1 MRKSM
6 SMSKKSGSKVGVVT
20 KTAGDLRNAAGQ
32 GNVAEVHAILD
43 NNPDLLDEPDSS
55 YRGRTAL
62 MQAADHDHLPIAELS
77 LNRGCAIDKQGKYG
91 GTALIIAAHYGHLP
105 IAELLLNRGCAID
118 IQDQWG
124 CTALMCAARYGQTD
138 VARVLLVRGA
148 DLTLMGTFF
157 CGSRDALRHAND
169 GGHTAIVELIEREG
183 CWRRRRN
190 WMLFSSMFKD
200 SLRTSTAPI
209 DSSSVVVHNALAMD
223 EITRFIAK
231 ML

>member
-1 MRKSM
+1 
-6 SMSKKSGSKVGVVT
+6 MSKKSGSKVGAVT
-20 KTAGDLRNAAGQ
+20 KTADDLSNAAKQ

-43 NNPDLLDEPDSS
+43 NNPALLDEKDKWE
-55 YRGRTAL
+55 GTAL
-62 MQAADHDHLPIAELS
+62 MRA
-77 LNRGCAIDKQGKYG
+77 
-91 GTALIIAAHYGHLP
+91 AAHGHLP

-118 IQDQWG
+118 IQSKYRR
-124 CTALMCAARYGQTD
+124 TALMYAAYNGQTD

-148 DLTLMGTFF
+148 DLTLIGTWS
-157 CGSRDALRHAND
+157 GSTGDALGHAKAR
-169 GGHTAIVELIEREG
+169 GHTAIVELIEREG

-209 DSSSVVVHNALAMD
+209 DSSSVVVYNALAMD
-223 EITRFIAK
+223 EITRFISK

>member
-1 MRKSM
+1 M

-20 KTAGDLRNAAGQ
+20 KTVDDLSNAAKQ

-43 NNPDLLDEPDSS
+43 NNPALLDEPETS
-55 YRGRTAL
+55 YYKRTAL
-62 MQAADHDHLPIAELS
+62 MHAAVHG
-77 LNRGCAIDKQGKYG
+77 R
-91 GTALIIAAHYGHLP
+91 LP

-148 DLTLMGTFF
+148 DLTPI
-157 CGSRDALRHAND
+157 GSYCIGSRRDALGHANAS
-169 GGHTAIVELIEREG
+169 GHTATVELIEREG

-209 DSSSVVVHNALAMD
+209 DSSLEVVYNALA
-223 EITRFIAK
+223 IPSPSLFP
-231 ML
+231 

>member
-1 MRKSM
+1 
-6 SMSKKSGSKVGVVT
+6 MSKKSGSKVGVVT
-20 KTAGDLRNAAGQ
+20 KTADDLIAAADQ
-32 GNVAEVHAILD
+32 GNVAEVNAILD
-43 NNPDLLDEPDSS
+43 NNPALLDKPDR
-55 YRGRTAL
+55 YRYTAL
-62 MQAADHDHLPIAELS
+62 MRAALNDH
-77 LNRGCAIDKQGKYG
+77 R
-91 GTALIIAAHYGHLP
+91 P

-118 IQDQWG
+118 IQDNRGW
-124 CTALMCAARYGQTD
+124 TALMWAAYNGHRSIAELLLNRGCAIDIQNEGGMTALMYAARYGRTG

-148 DLTLMGTFF
+148 DLTLI
-157 CGSRDALRHAND
+157 GSWDGIDRRDDALGWANAR
-169 GGHTAIVELIEREG
+169 GHTAIVELIEREG

-209 DSSSVVVHNALAMD
+209 DSSLEVVYNALAMD

>member
-1 MRKSM
+1 
-6 SMSKKSGSKVGVVT
+6 MSKKSGSKVGVVT
-20 KTAGDLRNAAGQ
+20 KTADDLIAAADQ
-32 GNVAEVHAILD
+32 GNVAEVNAILD
-43 NNPDLLDEPDSS
+43 NNPALLDKPDR
-55 YRGRTAL
+55 YRYTAL
-62 MQAADHDHLPIAELS
+62 MRAAA
-77 LNRGCAIDKQGKYG
+77 N
-91 GTALIIAAHYGHLP
+91 GHLP

-118 IQDQWG
+118 KQDKSRQ
-124 CTALMCAARYGQTD
+124 TALMYAAIHGLTD

-148 DLTLMGTFF
+148 DLTLI
-157 CGSRDALRHAND
+157 GSWFGSRRDALGHANVW
-169 GGHTAIVELIEREG
+169 GHTAIVELIEREG

-209 DSSSVVVHNALAMD
+209 DSSLEVVYNALAMD

>member
-1 MRKSM
+1 MSKSKSM

-20 KTAGDLRNAAGQ
+20 KTADDLSNAAEQ
-32 GNVAEVHAILD
+32 GNVAEVNAILD
-43 NNPDLLDEPDSS
+43 NNPSLLDEKDKWGS
-55 YRGRTAL
+55 TAL
-62 MQAADHDHLPIAELS
+62 MYAAEM
-77 LNRGCAIDKQGKYG
+77 
-91 GTALIIAAHYGHLP
+91 GHLP

-118 IQDQWG
+118 IQNKNG
-124 CTALMCAARYGQTD
+124 CTALICAAIDGHTD

-148 DLTLMGTFF
+148 DLTLKCTWD
-157 CGSRDALRHAND
+157 GSRSLDALGHANAR
-169 GGHTAIVELIEREG
+169 GHTATVELIEREG

-209 DSSSVVVHNALAMD
+209 DSSLEVVYNALAMD

>member
-1 MRKSM
+1 MSKSV

-20 KTAGDLRNAAGQ
+20 KTADDLSIAAEQ
-32 GNVAEVHAILD
+32 GNVAEVNAILD
-43 NNPDLLDEPDSS
+43 NNPSLLDEPETS
-55 YRGRTAL
+55 YYGCTAL
-62 MQAADHDHLPIAELS
+62 MWAAIH
-77 LNRGCAIDKQGKYG
+77 
-91 GTALIIAAHYGHLP
+91 GHLP

-118 IQDQWG
+118 TQNKNG
-124 CTALMCAARYGQTD
+124 MTALMYAAIDGHTD

-148 DLTLMGTFF
+148 DLTLI
-157 CGSRDALRHAND
+157 GSYGGGGSRRDALGHANYW
-169 GGHTAIVELIEREG
+169 GHTAIVELIEREG

-209 DSSSVVVHNALAMD
+209 DSSLEVVYNALAMD

>member
-1 MRKSM
+1 M
-6 SMSKKSGSKVGVVT
+6 GVVT
-20 KTAGDLRNAAGQ
+20 KTADDLGNAAEQ

-43 NNPDLLDEPDSS
+43 NNPALLDEPDSW
-55 YRGRTAL
+55 GVTAL
-62 MQAADHDHLPIAELS
+62 MRAAI
-77 LNRGCAIDKQGKYG
+77 K
-91 GTALIIAAHYGHLP
+91 GHLP

-118 IQDQWG
+118 IQAKLG
-124 CTALMCAARYGQTD
+124 GTALMVAAGNGHTD

-148 DLTLMGTFF
+148 DLTLIGTWS
-157 CGSRDALRHAND
+157 GSTGDALGHANAR
-169 GGHTAIVELIEREG
+169 GHTAIVELIEREG

-209 DSSSVVVHNALAMD
+209 DSSLEVVYNALAMD